1 MQLKTGRFG
10 PYFACTSCDNTRKV
24 LKSGQAAPPKVA
36 AIDMPHLRSTK
47 HDDHF
52 VLRDGA
58 AGLFLAASKFP
69 KVRETRAPTIA
80 ELRSV
85 KDQLDPKYQYLLQAP
100 DADPEGNPALVKF
113 SRKSG
118 QQYVAS
124 EKDGKATKWSMLYQD
139 GQWVNG

>member
-1 MQLKTGRFG
+1 
-10 PYFACTSCDNTRKV
+10 
-24 LKSGQAAPPKVA
+24 
-36 AIDMPHLRSTK
+36 MPHLRSTK

-85 KDQLDPKYQYLLQAP
+85 ATQIDPKHQYLLQAP
-100 DADPEGNPALVKF
+100 DTDPDGNPALVKF
-113 SRKSG
+113 SRKTAS
-118 QQYVAS
+118 QYVAS
-124 EKDGKATKWSMLYQD
+124 EQDGKPTKWMLTWD
-139 GQWVNG
+139 GEKWV